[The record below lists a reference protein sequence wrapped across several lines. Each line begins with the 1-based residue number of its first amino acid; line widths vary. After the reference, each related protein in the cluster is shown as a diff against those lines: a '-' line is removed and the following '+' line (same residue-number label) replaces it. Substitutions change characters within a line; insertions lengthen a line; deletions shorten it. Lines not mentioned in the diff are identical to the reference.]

1 MLWLHMLGWFQPSQF
16 LHSTA
21 TKCYGYTYLGGL
33 NLHSSYTVQP
43 QNVMV
48 THTWVIW
55 TFTVPTQD
63 SHKMLWL
70 HTLGWYQP
78 SQFLQRTATE
88 CYGYTC
94 FGDLNFHSTATRML
108 WLHILGWFET
118 SQFQHS
124 TATKCYGYTYLG
136 DINLHSSYTVQPPN
150 VIVTHALVIWTSIY
164 LALQPFDCDRVQWR
178 LFQRVVRTKFCI
190 YVLF

>member
-1 MLWLHMLGWFQPSQF
+1 MGARKTRF

-21 TKCYGYTYLGGL
+21 TQCYGYTCLGDF

-48 THTWVIW
+48 THTWVVW
-55 TFTVPTQD
+55 TSTVPTQY
-63 SHKMLWL
+63 SHK
-70 HTLGWYQP
+70 
-78 SQFLQRTATE
+78 
-88 CYGYTC
+88 
-94 FGDLNFHSTATRML
+94 ML
-108 WLHILGWFET
+108 WLHILGWFEP
-118 SQFQHS
+118 SQFLHR
-124 TATKCYGYTYLG
+124 TATKCYGYTHLGDINLHSSYRGQPQNAMVTHALVIWTFTVQPQECYGYTYLG
-136 DINLHSSYTVQPPN
+136 DINLHSSYTVQPQN

-164 LALQPFDCDRVQWR
+164 LALQPFDCNRVQWR

>member
-1 MLWLHMLGWFQPSQF
+1 MATHAWVISTFTVPTQYSHKMLWLHILGWFEPPQF

-21 TKCYGYTYLGGL
+21 TKCYGYTYLGDL
-33 NLHSSYTVQP
+33 NLHSSYTGQP

-48 THTWVIW
+48 THTWVIS
-55 TFTVPTQD
+55 TFTVPTEDSHRMLWLHMLWWFEPSQYSHKNVMVTHTWVIWNFTVPTQY

-70 HTLGWYQP
+70 H
-78 SQFLQRTATE
+78 
-88 CYGYTC
+88 
-94 FGDLNFHSTATRML
+94 
-108 WLHILGWFET
+108 I
-118 SQFQHS
+118 
-124 TATKCYGYTYLG
+124 LG
-136 DINLHSSYTVQPPN
+136 DINLHSSYTVQPQN

-164 LALQPFDCDRVQWR
+164 LALQPFDCNRVQWR

>member
-1 MLWLHMLGWFQPSQF
+1 MGARKTQF

-21 TKCYGYTYLGGL
+21 TQCYGYTCLGDF

-48 THTWVIW
+48 THTWVVW
-55 TFTVPTQD
+55 TSTVPTQY
-63 SHKMLWL
+63 SHK
-70 HTLGWYQP
+70 
-78 SQFLQRTATE
+78 
-88 CYGYTC
+88 
-94 FGDLNFHSTATRML
+94 ML
-108 WLHILGWFET
+108 WLHILGWFEP
-118 SQFQHS
+118 SQFLHR
-124 TATKCYGYTYLG
+124 TATKCYGYTHLG
-136 DINLHSSYTVQPPN
+136 DINLHSSYTVQPQN

-164 LALQPFDCDRVQWR
+164 LALQPFDCNRVQWR